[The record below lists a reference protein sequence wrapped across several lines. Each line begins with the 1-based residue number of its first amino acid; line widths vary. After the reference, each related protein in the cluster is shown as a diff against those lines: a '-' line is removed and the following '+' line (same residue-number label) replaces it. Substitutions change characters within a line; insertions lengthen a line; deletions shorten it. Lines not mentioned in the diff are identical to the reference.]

1 MLPNALIL
9 PHFDCM
15 CVMWYPNLDQK
26 YKNKL
31 QVLQN
36 TSVFVSAYNWTRERT
51 SELSILTRLTGFQQ
65 TKDSNSVFL
74 QAFLKSSLK
83 CILNQGFSQALFD
96 VVIHHFPNP
105 CEFPNYIQICFESY
119 HSNSGQLFYVTWESF
134 LFKKALLRCFTC
146 MLYFINFSILS

>member
-51 SELSILTRLTGFQQ
+51 SAEHFDKINWLPIDQRFKQCLSTSIFKVFPEMYPQSGF
-65 TKDSNSVFL
+65 
-74 QAFLKSSLK
+74 
-83 CILNQGFSQALFD
+83 
-96 VVIHHFPNP
+96 
-105 CEFPNYIQICFESY
+105 
-119 HSNSGQLFYVTWESF
+119 
-134 LFKKALLRCFTC
+134 
-146 MLYFINFSILS
+146 